1 MWPRKDSRR
10 PRPLR
15 RAALPLGIVSGWLLA
30 SAIGSQAPT
39 PAASPLHAG
48 QQRAPLTAFEL
59 VLSNPRAAVFDLRLP
74 DHAQSPLFQNTHDL
88 LLIALGQVRLSL
100 VRASGEDEAVAMA
113 AGDVRWLPR
122 YRFKSLV
129 NESGAEVQAVLVDMK
144 SDAGARCECSG
155 EVEKAVC
162 GCERRHLPALWA
174 FATGP
179 VTVAGTTLPRAWSSW
194 GPTARGDTLLVAITQ
209 VDLREPGPSANV
221 IQLKPGEAYW
231 LTRGTHQLTNAEEM
245 PARFVSVEF

>member
-1 MWPRKDSRR
+1 VWLRKDSRR

-30 SAIGSQAPT
+30 SAIGSQAPA
-39 PAASPLHAG
+39 PATSPARPG
-48 QQRAPLTAFEL
+48 QQRAPLAAFEL

-74 DHAQSPLFQNTHDL
+74 DHAQAPLFQNTHDL
-88 LLIALGQVRLSL
+88 LLIALGELRLSL
-100 VRASGEDEAVAMA
+100 VRASGDGEAVALA

-129 NESGAEVQAVLVDMK
+129 NESGAEVRAMMVDMK

-155 EVEKAVC
+155 EVEKALC
-162 GCERRHLPALWA
+162 GCEPRHLPALWA

-179 VTVAGTTLPRAWSSW
+179 VTVAGTTLARAGSWW

-209 VDLREPGPSANV
+209 VDLREPGPSVNV
-221 IQLKPGEAYW
+221 IHLKPGEAYW
-231 LTRGTHQLTNAEEM
+231 LARGTHRLTNAAET